1 MYKKVVQIADKYQ
14 VSQTQIYELL
24 RKKIFQDSIIRVGER
39 AIRIDEDKFE
49 DIRSKYFRR

>member
-14 VSQTQIYELL
+14 VSNSQIYELI

-49 DIRSKYFRR
+49 NIRSKYFRR

>member
-49 DIRSKYFRR
+49 NIRSKYFRR